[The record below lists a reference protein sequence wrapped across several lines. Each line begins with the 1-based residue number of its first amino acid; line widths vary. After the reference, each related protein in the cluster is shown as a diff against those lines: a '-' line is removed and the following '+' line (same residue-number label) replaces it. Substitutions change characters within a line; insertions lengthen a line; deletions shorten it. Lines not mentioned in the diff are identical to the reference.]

1 MAILK
6 FGPSFYGIP
15 YTSVHAIGEGRGYN
29 LTYDLSTWK
38 SLSWTFDGLVLVSL
52 LLDSCM
58 IIVIYL
64 KLQVSEVLDPV
75 EDA

>member
-1 MAILK
+1 M
-6 FGPSFYGIP
+6 
-15 YTSVHAIGEGRGYN
+15 HAIGEGRGYN

-52 LLDSCM
+52 LLDTR
-58 IIVIYL
+58 YLL